1 MPTCLCK
8 CGAFGVP
15 TFERYPY
22 AFLWNVVIDGH
33 GIGAYSWNDL
43 LSLHKGIIPLLKG
56 RNRAHFFSCTLRPMK
71 CFQVFAHAPFLTA
84 PTVSHYCYCAI
95 INNHCAII
103 SIGQSLQ
110 PINQLWQL
118 MLKGWS
124 WLENYLTHWHPKHK
138 ILHQLACK
146 QLKFVFSTLVSMT
159 ISSLFNLDTVAYR
172 ICADMNVVGTN
183 SSLSNL
189 LICLTLK
196 IQVVNIVLNSI
207 VLQKCNCE
215 GFAAVMLGQR
225 PQLPNTLMSHH
236 FLLISSLFSP
246 KHFLVYINA
255 VNYRGSAGFGQDM
268 VEGLCGKVGDQDVKD
283 VQVSS

>member
-1 MPTCLCK
+1 MLHSSQPLPFHVT
-8 CGAFGVP
+8 
-15 TFERYPY
+15 
-22 AFLWNVVIDGH
+22 VIVQ
-33 GIGAYSWNDL
+33 S
-43 LSLHKGIIPLLKG
+43 STIIVQSSALG
-56 RNRAHFFSCTLRPMK
+56 NRC
-71 CFQVFAHAPFLTA
+71 
-84 PTVSHYCYCAI
+84 
-95 INNHCAII
+95 
-103 SIGQSLQ
+103 
-110 PINQLWQL
+110 NQLTNCDNWHWR
-118 MLKGWS
+118 GWS
-124 WLENYLTHWHPKHK
+124 WLENYTHWHPKHK
-138 ILHQLACK
+138 MFHQLACK
-146 QLKFVFSTLVSMT
+146 QLKFVFITLVSMT
-159 ISSLFNLDTVAYR
+159 ISSLFNLDTEAYR

-196 IQVVNIVLNSI
+196 TQVVNIVLNSI

-215 GFAAVMLGQR
+215 GFAAVMLGWR